1 MKKKPA
7 TRKAHKFPPRK
18 TPAHWHLVAIDQ
30 EPIRK
35 RAASECS
42 KAMTQLEN
50 AKGEWRRFEREDRPA
65 YERWMSATFGALLT
79 KIRETEALIEK
90 QEGIIDDVETECMF
104 GGGSPAAAYKRIMR
118 EREFPSEQTS
128 ESGNSGKN
136 GATGDGGA
144 SDPDDPDFDPFG
156 FDNDPELVRDEMLF
170 DQYVRIMLGLDP
182 DRMGDAQYDRM
193 FKDFR
198 RKVAGMGK
206 KGGSP
211 PPPPKGSATHQVKSA
226 PVKPEAIRIKE
237 IYRLLVRRL
246 HPDLRADKD
255 AEVSHFWHE
264 VQEAYEHGN
273 LERLEMLLALTDLQS
288 NALGDHTSLFQ
299 MRSVLSE
306 LRKAF
311 RALQKSLGLAKKDP
325 AWNFARVTNR
335 LPAKAGI
342 QRKLDAEL
350 AKNEAYLAQLNAHI
364 AVWEAAAKKTKTHPA
379 RTPPPQPFGFS
390 SSKKKARPRGA
401 RPRYEQTGFG
411 F

>member
-1 MKKKPA
+1 MKKRPA
-7 TRKAHKFPPRK
+7 TRKAHKFAPRK
-18 TPAHWHLVAIDQ
+18 PPANWHLVAIDQ

-35 RAASECS
+35 KAASECS
-42 KAMTQLEN
+42 TAMFQLEN
-50 AKGEWRRFEREDRPA
+50 AKCEWRRFEREDRPA

-90 QEGIIDDVETECMF
+90 KEGIIDDVEAECMF
-104 GGGSPAAAYKRIMR
+104 GGGSQAAAYKRIMR
-118 EREFPSEQTS
+118 EREFPPEQTAQSGKS
-128 ESGNSGKN
+128 EGHGNPAGNSD
-136 GATGDGGA
+136 GD
-144 SDPDDPDFDPFG
+144 PNDPDFDPFG
-156 FDNDPELVRDEMLF
+156 FGDDPELIRDEMLF

-198 RKVAGMGK
+198 KKVAGMGK
-206 KGGSP
+206 KGGP
-211 PPPPKGSATHQVKSA
+211 PPPPKGSAPHQVKSA
-226 PVKPEAIRIKE
+226 PVKPEAVRIKE

-342 QRKLDAEL
+342 QRKLNAEL

-364 AVWEAAAKKTKTHPA
+364 AVWEAAAKRVK
-379 RTPPPQPFGFS
+379 TPPRKTPPHPFAFPPP
-390 SSKKKARPRGA
+390 KKGGRPRGA
-401 RPRYEQTGFG
+401 RPRYQQTGFG